1 MVANP
6 DSWSGF
12 PKVRRVTLQATG
24 VAEFG
29 KYRAIGHAKHG
40 VANCCA
46 FSTLHAARCTLHAAR
61 RTLHAARCTLHAARR
76 TLHAGLLFA
85 ARRPRQLRVVDGSR
99 VNLIT
104 PGRVTR
110 NQHERISC

>member
-76 TLHAGLLFA
+76 TLHAGRCTLHFCLPHA
-85 ARRPRQLRVVDGSR
+85 GRANCGSS
-99 VNLIT
+99 T
-104 PGRVTR
+104 AHG
-110 NQHERISC
+110 